1 MSSPKVVALGG
12 GHGLANSLSAL
23 AGWAAPLTAV
33 VSVADDGG
41 SSGRLRALWQGPAPG
56 DVRRCLLALA
66 SPDPRTQVWAKALDY
81 RFNDGE
87 LAGHS
92 LGNLVL
98 MALAE
103 TTGDF
108 AVAAGEVAELLGA
121 TGHVLPASAVP
132 VRLCAQVEGP
142 GGTARVVGQARIA
155 HSGPGVRRIWLE
167 PPTAP
172 AHPGAVAAIVDADLV
187 VLGPG
192 SLFTSVLAVCAVT
205 GVSQAL
211 AGRGSGRAYV
221 CNLSPQEGE
230 TEGYD
235 ADAHL
240 EALAAH
246 GVVVDTVLCD
256 PSAKVGL
263 PSAAALA
270 AVGGGRPA
278 RLVEAAV
285 ARPNG
290 HTHDP
295 RLLGEV
301 LRAVVGPESR

>member
-1 MSSPKVVALGG
+1 LSSPSVVALGG
-12 GHGLANSLSAL
+12 GHGLANTLSSL
-23 AGWAAPLTAV
+23 AGWASPLTAV

-56 DVRRCLLALA
+56 DMRRCLLALA
-66 SPDPRTQVWAKALDY
+66 SDHPRAQVWAKALDY
-81 RFNDGE
+81 RFTDGE

-98 MALAE
+98 VALSEA
-103 TTGDF
+103 TGDF
-108 AVAAGEVAELLGA
+108 AAAAGEVAHLLGA
-121 TGHVLPASAVP
+121 RGTVLPASAVP
-132 VRLCAQVEGP
+132 VRLCAQIQGP
-142 GGTARVVGQARIA
+142 EGTARVVGQARIA
-155 HSGPGVRRIWLE
+155 HSGPGVRRVWLE
-167 PPTAP
+167 PPSPP
-172 AHPGAVAAIVDADLV
+172 AHPAAVDAIAEAALV

-192 SLFTSVLAVCAVT
+192 SLFTSVLAVCAVP

-211 AGRGSGRAYV
+211 AASRAGRAYV

-246 GVVVDTVLCD
+246 GVVVDTVVCD

-263 PSAAALA
+263 PSTAALA
-270 AVGGGRPA
+270 QVGGGHPA
-278 RLVEAAV
+278 RLVQAEV

-295 RLLGEV
+295 RLLGAV
-301 LRAVVGPESR
+301 LRTLVGPQVG

>member
-1 MSSPKVVALGG
+1 MNPPAIVALGG
-12 GHGLANSLSAL
+12 GHGLATTLAALSNWV
-23 AGWAAPLTAV
+23 GELTAV

-41 SSGRLRALWQGPAPG
+41 SSGRLRATWNGPAPG

-66 SPDPRTQVWAKALDY
+66 SGEPRSQIWAKALDY
-81 RFNDGE
+81 RFSEGE

-103 TTGDF
+103 TAGDF
-108 AVAAGEVAELLGA
+108 AAASAEVGQLLGA
-121 TGHVLPASAVP
+121 RGLVLPASAVP
-132 VRLCAQVEGP
+132 VRLCAQVLGP
-142 GGTARVVGQARIA
+142 AGAERVVGQARIA
-155 HSGPGVRRIWLE
+155 HNGPGVQRIWLE
-167 PPTAP
+167 PPSPP
-172 AHPGAVAAIVDADLV
+172 AHPAAVEAVVEADLV

-192 SLFTSVLAVCAVT
+192 SVYTSVLAVCAVP
-205 GVSQAL
+205 GISQAL
-211 AGRGSGRAYV
+211 AARSGGRAYV

-240 EALAAH
+240 DALARH
-246 GVVVDTVLCD
+246 GVVVDAVVVD
-256 PSAKVGL
+256 PDCKVGA
-263 PSAAALA
+263 PSPEALA
-270 AVGGGRPA
+270 AVGGGRSA
-278 RLVEAAV
+278 RLIEAAM

-295 RLLGEV
+295 EALARV
-301 LRAVVGPESR
+301 LRALSTSH